1 MECQLIKVE
10 RVVELVIHQFLSP
23 NVIIDSSK
31 NHRLM
36 LISLGEIILGNKIY
50 IVSNNHST
58 DMQTKSCTFVIERSG
73 SYLLS
78 PVIKLGVTIGGT
90 T

>member
-1 MECQLIKVE
+1 
-10 RVVELVIHQFLSP
+10 
-23 NVIIDSSK
+23 
-31 NHRLM
+31 M

-58 DMQTKSCTFVIERSG
+58 DMQKKSCTFVIERSG